1 MVDAEIYMSIV
12 NNMNISN
19 AIYDSDNDTDIVT
32 PLTVDIPDDDSS
44 INDEDYESMPELL
57 DEPGLSINA
66 SMSMWSYQKNSPF
79 P

>member
-1 MVDAEIYMSIV
+1 MSIV
-12 NNMNISN
+12 NIDISN
-19 AIYDSDNDTDIVT
+19 AIYDSDYDTDIVT
-32 PLTVDIPDDDSS
+32 PLNVDDSDDDSS
-44 INDEDYESMPELL
+44 INDDDYDSMPELL